1 MNSSNK
7 HCRSQLLVFSLLF
20 LFSFIGLSFLKIQ
33 NQSVDANHPEPTELQ
48 SSLILKSAHSQIYKV
63 GTEANFQDAFQVA
76 NQRKQIQ
83 HTVRKNELVKE
94 KKLAEQKAQEE
105 KVEQER
111 LALKEAEQIYKEEA
125 QQKVKTS
132 SETQAS
138 ANPSA
143 QAQSTS
149 TKSNSSNDTP
159 SSNTHIQTKQTR
171 SHNPNQCSQQL
182 AVIKLALMAF
192 TNLS

>member
-1 MNSSNK
+1 MNSSNQRR
-7 HCRSQLLVFSLLF
+7 RSQVVVSSLLF

-48 SSLILKSAHSQIYKV
+48 SSLILKPAHSQIYKV

-83 HTVRKNELVKE
+83 HTVRKNELDKE

-111 LALKEAEQIYKEEA
+111 LVRKVILQMIHPLAIHIFKQSKPAA
-125 QQKVKTS
+125 NNWQQ
-132 SETQAS
+132 
-138 ANPSA
+138 
-143 QAQSTS
+143 
-149 TKSNSSNDTP
+149 
-159 SSNTHIQTKQTR
+159 
-171 SHNPNQCSQQL
+171 
-182 AVIKLALMAF
+182 
-192 TNLS
+192 

>member
-1 MNSSNK
+1 MNSSNQRR
-7 HCRSQLLVFSLLF
+7 RSQVVVSSLLF

-48 SSLILKSAHSQIYKV
+48 SSLILKPAHSQIYKV

-111 LALKEAEQIYKEEA
+111 LVRKVILQMIHPLAIQILKQSKPAA
-125 QQKVKTS
+125 NNWQQ
-132 SETQAS
+132 
-138 ANPSA
+138 
-143 QAQSTS
+143 
-149 TKSNSSNDTP
+149 
-159 SSNTHIQTKQTR
+159 
-171 SHNPNQCSQQL
+171 
-182 AVIKLALMAF
+182 
-192 TNLS
+192 